1 MNKGRKIVVAVLA
14 IYTCICLLHLG
25 LNVGF
30 GKLRGSSAG
39 TSSFRVGF
47 LPVT

>member
-1 MNKGRKIVVAVLA
+1 MNKGRTIVVEVLA
-14 IYTCICLLHLG
+14 IYACICLLHIG

-30 GKLRGSSAG
+30 GKLLNSDTG